1 MGRENIVVGNTGE
14 GAALTFLRARGYKI
28 VGTNVCTP
36 FGELDIVARRKG
48 FVVFVE
54 VKTRASYSLGPPYL
68 SVTGRKAQKIIQ
80 NSLFW
85 LVKNDLYGADWRIDV
100 VSVRL
105 NSDLSVKDIELFEN
119 AIEGDYG
126 GYT

>member
-1 MGRENIVVGNTGE
+1 MGREKIAIGNAGE
-14 GAALTFLRARGYKI
+14 SVAFTFLKKHGYEI
-28 VGTNVCTP
+28 IATNVCTP
-36 FGELDIVARRKG
+36 FGELDIVARCKTCT
-48 FVVFVE
+48 VFVE
-54 VKTRASYSLGPPYL
+54 VKTRTTSSFGPPYL

-80 NSLFW
+80 NALFW
-85 LVKNDLYGADWRIDV
+85 LVKHDLYGTDWRIDV

-105 NSDLSVKDIELFEN
+105 APDLSVKDIELFEN